1 MKKIIFLFL
10 FVPSLSFALSC
21 EKAEKLGEYMSMNGK
36 GFIEKYK
43 AHKIKIQEEK
53 KKFPNKKIKDS
64 ELTLEL
70 DDVNQARK
78 AAYNLPALQD
88 LGFPPVGK
96 NWEPFVV
103 KMESSSLKDL
113 RSGWQ
118 YRNANGDVARVRLD
132 FDPEKGGHYNIEVFK
147 KGSNGK
153 EPAKLAVTFNCN
165 GKPCTGD
172 QVKKM
177 AKGFN

>member
-1 MKKIIFLFL
+1 MKLLLIGLILI
-10 FVPSLSFALSC
+10 PSLSYALSC
-21 EKAEKLGEYMSMNGK
+21 KQAEELGEYMSMNGR

-43 AHKIKIQEEK
+43 AHKIKIEELK
-53 KKFPNKKIKDS
+53 KKDPKAKIKDS
-64 ELTLEL
+64 ELTLAL
-70 DDVNQARK
+70 DDVNQARRT
-78 AAYNLPALQD
+78 AYNLPALKD

-103 KMESSSLKDL
+103 KMESSSLKEL

-118 YRNANGDVARVRLD
+118 FKTANGDVARVRLD
-132 FDPEKGGHYNIEVFK
+132 YDPVKGGHYNVEVFK
-147 KGSNGK
+147 KGASGK
-153 EPAKLAVTFNCN
+153 EPAKLAITFNCN

-172 QVKKM
+172 QIKKM